1 MFSGHVFC
9 EEPLTLDQHSLE
21 QSTALCA
28 MEWGVSPAH
37 VAQARP
43 QIQIIS
49 ISRQK
54 LSPSNYQ
61 HSTSRGIE
69 HWLYV
74 ARSSVAATQQLW
86 TALDTLSSGDNKIPL
101 GCDVSESLFALH
113 LHSVWRVPTAV
124 TWMKLSTCWCNN
136 HNYSSCF
143 IPGWLQSNNYAHSKN
158 PAPPAAWRPA
168 ARSWSLS
175 WLLPSSR
182 RCSPHLQMTGRLL
195 PPRPRPA
202 PANTWVFSVIVS
214 PNRDEIQL
222 AVPAV
227 IILAPLHTSLCHSN
241 ERDSK
246 QQILIVK

>member
-74 ARSSVAATQQLW
+74 ACSSNSEQRWILYLAVTIKFHLAAMCQ
-86 TALDTLSSGDNKIPL
+86 NH
-101 GCDVSESLFALH
+101 C
-113 LHSVWRVPTAV
+113 LHSIFTQSEECQHRWRGWSYRHVDVTITIILHVLFQAGCNLTITHTAK
-124 TWMKLSTCWCNN
+124 T
-136 HNYSSCF
+136 
-143 IPGWLQSNNYAHSKN
+143 P
-158 PAPPAAWRPA
+158 RPQL
-168 ARSWSLS
+168 RG
-175 WLLPSSR
+175 
-182 RCSPHLQMTGRLL
+182 GRLPGAGACPDCCRHHAAAL
-195 PPRPRPA
+195 RIYRWQEDCTRPA

-222 AVPAV
+222 PVQ
-227 IILAPLHTSLCHSN
+227 L
-241 ERDSK
+241 
-246 QQILIVK
+246 